1 MKRILSAVLIADLL
15 AMSAAC
21 QPTPNREAVVNK
33 GDKKAEN
40 AVLHPEAEEVVP
52 LACPT
57 HWTETMEIHEKMR
70 LLIDAP
76 VEVGEG
82 DKHPVYAITRRAVD
96 GESLLQ
102 SMQGIFPDTEALRQ
116 EVLSYDEIL
125 EDLQRYEGI
134 ESITEPLKERLA
146 ETPVESTF
154 LDLTPENFHMENN
167 RFDGA
172 ARRGDGSLAYY
183 VAHNGESSSWIWY
196 HSYRECGIEKE
207 NWVMQL
213 QQEEGEPIRE
223 IEVSISQEEAEQAA
237 QAVFQRMGQS
247 NIQLST
253 ATRAQC
259 KDLGKVVSTGWL
271 LEYGRATEGT
281 RGCSLHVQSNL
292 LFSIEEA
299 FSMPWTPEYFKVY
312 VTENGVE
319 SVSWEN
325 MYDIVSVANEDVR
338 LLSFEEI
345 QERVRTLFRQGLM
358 WTKGQNTGNSEVY
371 IIKIVLTTGIMQLA
385 NNQEEALL
393 VPAWAV
399 FYTTD
404 GDQAAY
410 MDQSL
415 LLLNALDGSV
425 MN

>member
-1 MKRILSAVLIADLL
+1 MKRILSAIFIVALL

-21 QPTPNREAVVNK
+21 QPTPDREAVVNK
-33 GDKKAEN
+33 GDKKTEN
-40 AVLHPEAEEVVP
+40 AMLHPEAEEVVP
-52 LACPT
+52 LACPA

-82 DKHPVYAITRRAVD
+82 NKHPVYAITRRAVD

-154 LDLTPENFHMENN
+154 LDLTPENLRMENN

-196 HSYRECGIEKE
+196 HSYRECGIERE

-213 QQEEGEPIRE
+213 QQEE
-223 IEVSISQEEAEQAA
+223 AEQAA
-237 QAVFQRMGQS
+237 QVVFQCMGQS

-292 LFSIEEA
+292 FFSIEEA
-299 FSMPWTPEYFKVY
+299 FSMPWTPEYFRC
-312 VTENGVE
+312 
-319 SVSWEN
+319 
-325 MYDIVSVANEDVR
+325 M
-338 LLSFEEI
+338 
-345 QERVRTLFRQGLM
+345 
-358 WTKGQNTGNSEVY
+358 
-371 IIKIVLTTGIMQLA
+371 
-385 NNQEEALL
+385 
-393 VPAWAV
+393 
-399 FYTTD
+399 
-404 GDQAAY
+404 
-410 MDQSL
+410 
-415 LLLNALDGSV
+415 
-425 MN
+425 